1 MYPSVTLCRA
11 QEMYQRDRAAKA
23 ELPHARIVAARAAT
37 AWGKE
42 ALVAEGR
49 EERRRRSQAVA
60 DSMSLRSLREI
71 DRWCSENPDR
81 ESSND

>member
-1 MYPSVTLCRA
+1 MRFDTDS
-11 QEMYQRDRAAKA
+11 KA
-23 ELPHARIVAARAAT
+23 ELPHARIIAARAAT

-49 EERRRRSQAVA
+49 EERRRQSQAVA